1 MQDLDWLDVL
11 DIAIE
16 LNDRFPDIDPQWISF
31 PDLHKKICDLDNF
44 IGDPEKSNEKI
55 LEAIQMHWICLLY
68 TSPSPR
74 ARTRSRMTSS
84 A

>member
-16 LNDRFPDIDPQWISF
+16 LNDRFPDMDPQWISF
-31 PDLHKKICDLDNF
+31 PDLHKKIFNLDNF

-55 LEAIQMHWICLLY
+55 LEAIQMHWIEE
-68 TSPSPR
+68 SQ
-74 ARTRSRMTSS
+74 
-84 A
+84 

>member
-16 LNDRFPDIDPQWISF
+16 LNDRFPDMDPQWISF
-31 PDLHKKICDLDNF
+31 PDLHKKTCNLANF

-55 LEAIQMHWICLLY
+55 LEAIQMHWIEE
-68 TSPSPR
+68 SQ
-74 ARTRSRMTSS
+74 
-84 A
+84 